1 MEVERMEQP
10 EKMEVERMEQPE
22 KMEVEKM
29 EQPEKMEVE
38 RMETVRRDYKS
49 REFFRQPEV
58 TGPGDLSES
67 ALKIK

>member
-1 MEVERMEQP
+1 
-10 EKMEVERMEQPE
+10 MEQPE

-29 EQPEKMEVE
+29 EQPETMEVE